1 MMKNTNAESNKKRD
15 AAINKIAKEVLFLE
29 TLETRKWDT
38 HDFHEHAVWSIKEAL
53 IKAYDAG
60 RQAGKESK

>member
-1 MMKNTNAESNKKRD
+1 MKDTKSKPDRKRD
-15 AAINKIAKEVLFLE
+15 AKLLEIAKEVLSLE

-53 IKAYDAG
+53 EKAY
-60 RQAGKESK
+60 QAGKESCG

>member
-1 MMKNTNAESNKKRD
+1 MKNVNTKPDKKRD
-15 AAINKIAKEVLFLE
+15 AKLLEIAKTVLSLE

-53 IKAYDAG
+53 EKAY
-60 RQAGKESK
+60 QAGKESCR

>member
-1 MMKNTNAESNKKRD
+1 MKKNTKADKKRD
-15 AAINKIAKEVLFLE
+15 ETLLQIAKEVLFLE

-53 IKAYDAG
+53 KKAY
-60 RQAGKESK
+60 QAGKESCR

>member
-1 MMKNTNAESNKKRD
+1 MANANTKPDEKCDIK
-15 AAINKIAKEVLFLE
+15 ILEIAKDVLSLE

-53 IKAYDAG
+53 EKAY
-60 RQAGKESK
+60 QAGKESCG